1 MDSFSLK
8 MQGKGNTENSVFHA
22 GEPELMFLVQEIGGI
37 HKDLMLSTPLNLL
50 LYKVQTH
57 NRDTP

>member
-1 MDSFSLK
+1 MK
-8 MQGKGNTENSVFHA
+8 TQGKGNMENSVFHA
-22 GEPELMFLVQEIGGI
+22 GEPAPMFLLQEIGGI

-57 NRDTP
+57 NSDSP

>member
-1 MDSFSLK
+1 MK

-22 GEPELMFLVQEIGGI
+22 GEPELMFLLQEIGGI